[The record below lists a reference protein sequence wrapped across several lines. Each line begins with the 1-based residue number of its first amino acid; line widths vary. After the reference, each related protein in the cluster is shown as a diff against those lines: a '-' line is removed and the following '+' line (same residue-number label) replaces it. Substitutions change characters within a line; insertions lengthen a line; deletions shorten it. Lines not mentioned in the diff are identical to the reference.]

1 MLTEKEQELIAIG
14 ASIAAGC
21 QPCTTFHMRA
31 ARIAEANDD
40 EIRRAVGNALRVRR
54 NATEVMAR
62 IGASQSVDASTSDA
76 NDNEDKSRI
85 GALVS
90 ISSAYAVNCVAN
102 LETHIASARE
112 QGATDGQILSAIKI
126 SCAVKDVAGKKIQAA
141 AYKAFGRS
149 EQESEECGCG
159 DVSGKS
165 DKTARCDC
173 QN

>member
-21 QPCTTFHMRA
+21 QPCTTFHIRA

-62 IGASQSVDASTSDA
+62 IGASQSVDASASEA
-76 NDNEDKSRI
+76 NDDEDKSLI

-90 ISSAYAVNCVAN
+90 IGSAYAVNCVTN
-102 LETHIASARE
+102 LETHVASARE

-126 SCAVKDVAGKKIQAA
+126 SCAVKDVAGNKAKAA
-141 AYKAFGRS
+141 AAKAFGRS
-149 EQESEECGCG
+149 ETGGDECGCG
-159 DVSGKS
+159 DNTGES
-165 DKTARCDC
+165 DKTAHCDC